1 MDNYGTTKTMKN
13 VAISQC
19 KKIYSQQV
27 TKGITKIYT
36 MIATCSYTQ
45 PIKLDER
52 RKRQNSEYP
61 WTKNEVNKDVK
72 TNPTINK
79 KTLFKQ
85 YRKQNQ

>member
-61 WTKNEVNKDVK
+61 
-72 TNPTINK
+72 
-79 KTLFKQ
+79 
-85 YRKQNQ
+85 